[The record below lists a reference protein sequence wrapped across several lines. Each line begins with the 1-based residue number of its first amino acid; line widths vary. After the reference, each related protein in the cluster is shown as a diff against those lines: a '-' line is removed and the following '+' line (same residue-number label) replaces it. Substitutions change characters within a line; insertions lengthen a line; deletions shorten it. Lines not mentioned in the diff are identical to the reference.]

1 MRQPATIFTL
11 IYIFVGYS
19 TSAQKLPSFID
30 VISTFFKNYT
40 VPKENTYILFEKKQD
55 GWFVVEGHYG
65 NTDTS
70 NLQQFWST
78 KSNNYV
84 SLNYP
89 VSANV
94 DSATLSTYVN
104 DYLTNIAPGF
114 EQYCFERNRYYG
126 YPGWDWDVINS
137 SSIENANQDTL
148 LESLG
153 RAYSNYA
160 SGFLIEQYGNHFTN
174 NDSDRVILSDS
185 VKIGSSRIKKFI
197 QFEKKSWQAYEKLMK
212 INPDYQTTVGDVG
225 IKLANEHLY
234 MYSDLVMAG
243 DMVDAVKALENV
255 HYPDSMIYLGKSILD
270 SVAKNGILISFGDN
284 VTYSL
289 WYLQQK
295 EGYRKDVSVI
305 NTTLLGLKRYVKMLD
320 DTSKR
325 KLFRTKKDVYLKKN
339 FDYAVYVD
347 SGLAIPVEAGDFIDK
362 MNDYNFSDTA
372 INHEPYMLYQGEK
385 IKRYYTSE
393 LFFLKPGTKSIT
405 ENMNDMISLPKSV
418 LMMDHFMMID
428 IINTNLGKRPVYFTY
443 EDPLFTNLLSV
454 KGYGYFLKLK

>member
-1 MRQPATIFTL
+1 
-11 IYIFVGYS
+11 
-19 TSAQKLPSFID
+19 
-30 VISTFFKNYT
+30 
-40 VPKENTYILFEKKQD
+40 
-55 GWFVVEGHYG
+55 
-65 NTDTS
+65 
-70 NLQQFWST
+70 
-78 KSNNYV
+78 
-84 SLNYP
+84 
-89 VSANV
+89 
-94 DSATLSTYVN
+94 
-104 DYLTNIAPGF
+104 
-114 EQYCFERNRYYG
+114 
-126 YPGWDWDVINS
+126 
-137 SSIENANQDTL
+137 
-148 LESLG
+148 
-153 RAYSNYA
+153 
-160 SGFLIEQYGNHFTN
+160 
-174 NDSDRVILSDS
+174 
-185 VKIGSSRIKKFI
+185 
-197 QFEKKSWQAYEKLMK
+197 
-212 INPDYQTTVGDVG
+212 
-225 IKLANEHLY
+225 
-234 MYSDLVMAG
+234 
-243 DMVDAVKALENV
+243 
-255 HYPDSMIYLGKSILD
+255 MIYTGKSILD
-270 SVAKNGILISFGDN
+270 SVAKNGILFSFGDN

-372 INHEPYMLYQGEK
+372 INNEPYMLYQGEK

-405 ENMNDMISLPKSV
+405 ENLNNLISLPKSV

-454 KGYGYFLKLK
+454 KGYGYLLKLK